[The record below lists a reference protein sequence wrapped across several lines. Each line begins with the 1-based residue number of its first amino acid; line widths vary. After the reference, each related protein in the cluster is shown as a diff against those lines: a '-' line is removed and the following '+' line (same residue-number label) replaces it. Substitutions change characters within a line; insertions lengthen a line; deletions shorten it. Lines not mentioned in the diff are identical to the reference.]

1 MNLSDVVRDFPTEE
15 ACENF
20 LAAQRWP
27 EGVRCISC
35 GSDRISRTVR
45 EEKVYERPG
54 KKPRRVPAARLY
66 DCAACKKQFGVR
78 NGTLFGG
85 THIPLKDWF
94 MTIAVVCQAK
104 KGISAHQMHRTIGV
118 SLKTAWYLCH
128 RIREAMKEDGA
139 EPLEGPIVEMDETYV
154 GGKYRGNGTH
164 RYDGQRNRLKNK
176 EIVIGIRARGG
187 DVRFFHA
194 QDVKSSTLAQY
205 IKENVSPEARMI
217 CTDELTS
224 YPGAVKQSGLNL
236 EHKTVNHAA
245 KEYVYGDVTT
255 NGIESSFACFKRGLV
270 GSYHRL
276 SVKHLNRYLHEFQY
290 KANNRKN
297 PELFEDVL
305 KGIASKPRLPF
316 RVLVDGIPNDQE
328 VPF

>member
-1 MNLSDVVRDFPTEE
+1 MNLSDVVRQFPTEE
-15 ACENF
+15 DCENF
-20 LAAQRWP
+20 LASQRWP
-27 EGVRCISC
+27 DGVRCVRC

-45 EEKVYERPG
+45 QAKTYKREG
-54 KKPRRVPAARLY
+54 KKDRFVPEARMF
-66 DCAACKKQFGVR
+66 DCAACKKQFTVR
-78 NGTLFGG
+78 NGTLFGD
-85 THIPLKDWF
+85 THIPLKEWF
-94 MTIAVVCQAK
+94 MAIAVICQAK
-104 KGISAHQMHRTIGV
+104 KGISAHQVGRTIGV
-118 SLKTAWYLCH
+118 TTKTAWYLCH
-128 RIREAMKEDGA
+128 RIREAMKEEGA

-154 GGKYRGNGTH
+154 GGKYRGPQA
-164 RYDGQRNRLKNK
+164 QRFHAKNK

-194 QDVKSSTLAQY
+194 KDVQSSTLARY
-205 IKENVSPEARMI
+205 IKENVSPQARMI

-224 YPGAVKQSGLNL
+224 YPGAVKQSGLNI
-236 EHKTVNHAA
+236 EHRTVNHTA

-305 KGIASKPRLPF
+305 KGIASNPQLPF
-316 RVLVDGIPNDQE
+316 RVLVDGPAQSDPE

>member
-1 MNLSDVVRDFPTEE
+1 MENSVNLCALIEQFGSEE
-15 ACENF
+15 KCREYLEALRWPDRVTCPRCAEAKASRITKRNQFDCDACRYQFSVTAGTIFNDSHLPLWKWF
-20 LAAQRWP
+20 LATYLLC
-27 EGVRCISC
+27 E
-35 GSDRISRTVR
+35 SRKGMSANQIKR
-45 EEKVYERPG
+45 
-54 KKPRRVPAARLY
+54 
-66 DCAACKKQFGVR
+66 
-78 NGTLFGG
+78 TL
-85 THIPLKDWF
+85 
-94 MTIAVVCQAK
+94 
-104 KGISAHQMHRTIGV
+104 GISY
-118 SLKTAWYLCH
+118 KTAWYLCH
-128 RIREAMKEDGA
+128 RIREAMKETGA

-154 GGKYRGNGTH
+154 GGKFRGADA
-164 RYDGQRNRLKNK
+164 RRNRLKNK

-194 QDVKSSTLAQY
+194 QDVQSSTLAKY
-205 IKENVSPEARMI
+205 IKDNVSPEARMI

-224 YPGAVKQSGLNL
+224 YPGAVKQSGLNI
-236 EHKTVNHAA
+236 EHRTVNHAA

-276 SVKHLNRYLHEFQY
+276 SVKHLNRYLNEFQF

-305 KGIASKPRLPF
+305 KGIASNPRLPF
-316 RVLVDGIPNDQE
+316 RVLVDGPAGEQE

>member
-15 ACENF
+15 ACEEF
-20 LAAQRWP
+20 LAGQRWP
-27 EGVRCISC
+27 DGVHCVKC
-35 GSDRISRTVR
+35 GSAKISRATR
-45 EEKVYERPG
+45 LGKVNKKTGHQSPAQRFYECG
-54 KKPRRVPAARLY
+54 
-66 DCAACKKQFGVR
+66 ACRKQFTVR
-78 NGTLFGG
+78 NGTLFGD
-85 THIPLKDWF
+85 THLPLRKWF
-94 MTIAVVCQAK
+94 MAIAIICQAK
-104 KGISAHQMHRTIGV
+104 KGISAHQVGRTIGV
-118 SLKTAWYLCH
+118 TTKTAWYLCH
-128 RIREAMKEDGA
+128 RIREAMKEEGA

-154 GGKYRGNGTH
+154 GGKYRG
-164 RYDGQRNRLKNK
+164 RDGQRYHLKNK

-194 QDVKSSTLAQY
+194 QDVQSSTLARY

-224 YPGAVKQSGLNL
+224 YPGAVKQSGLNI
-236 EHKTVNHAA
+236 EHRTVNHTA

-305 KGIASKPRLPF
+305 KGIASTPRLPF
-316 RVLVDGIPNDQE
+316 RVLVDGVDGGQE